1 MIYKN
6 DSSTVSNLHLNCR
19 YHLSFLGLSNSIPG
33 NTIPFTKHVYNVKRY
48 ISLHIKGRFYTFL
61 PSLSIRNVI
70 AKIFSCELMHKNISF
85 DFYTWTTRNDN
96 HTHNIH
102 SYLCTHIHSWKNLI
116 FRYQQ
121 DMSINVKIT
130 LWMVSMASLHISIAF
145 LFNIIYSLYLCAF

>member
-6 DSSTVSNLHLNCR
+6 DSSAVSNLHLNCR

-85 DFYTWTTRNDN
+85 DFYTQKTRNDDRTYN
-96 HTHNIH
+96 TQTFLLVHTYTQLKK
-102 SYLCTHIHSWKNLI
+102 S
-116 FRYQQ
+116 
-121 DMSINVKIT
+121 D
-130 LWMVSMASLHISIAF
+130 ISISTRHEHKCKNYIVNG
-145 LFNIIYSLYLCAF
+145 FNGQSAYFNCIFI

>member
-6 DSSTVSNLHLNCR
+6 DSSAVSNLHLNCR

-85 DFYTWTTRNDN
+85 GFYTQKTRNDEYSYN
-96 HTHNIH
+96 THI
-102 SYLCTHIHSWKNLI
+102 CTHIHSG
-116 FRYQQ
+116 
-121 DMSINVKIT
+121 KI
-130 LWMVSMASLHISIAF
+130 
-145 LFNIIYSLYLCAF
+145 